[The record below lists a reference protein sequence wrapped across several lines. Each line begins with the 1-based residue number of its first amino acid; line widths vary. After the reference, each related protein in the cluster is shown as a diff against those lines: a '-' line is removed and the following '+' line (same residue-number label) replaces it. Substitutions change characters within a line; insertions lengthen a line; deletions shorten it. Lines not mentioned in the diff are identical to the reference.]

1 MVVQATDVSSGK
13 EAVMRRLVPTT
24 VLALAAAICMGGSVV
39 GEAQAEVGSAAVAG
53 TVAADAAAGDAA
65 PATSAE
71 LFPQM
76 ISLPAGWRPE
86 GIATGR
92 GTDCYVGSLADGA
105 VYRIDLLTG
114 EGSVLVPG
122 VPGRSATGLEVDQHN
137 RIFAAGAGTGAGHVY
152 DADTGAALAS
162 YQFLPPGAGFV
173 NDVVVT
179 DAAAYFTDS
188 RNPVLYVLPFGP
200 GGQLPAADQVQA
212 LPLSGD
218 IVYQAGNNANGIE
231 ATPNGDQLVIV
242 QSNTGLLFSVSPST
256 GVARTIDTGGASL
269 VNGDGLLRL
278 DWTLYVVQNRLNQVA
293 VLRLEEGLASAAVT
307 GLITDPA
314 LDVPTTIAPFGPY
327 LYAVNARFTTPPSPT
342 TAYTVVRLPAR

>member
-1 MVVQATDVSSGK
+1 
-13 EAVMRRLVPTT
+13 MRRLVPSTA
-24 VLALAAAICMGGSVV
+24 LALAVAICT
-39 GEAQAEVGSAAVAG
+39 AGSAAGVAHAG
-53 TVAADAAAGDAA
+53 VTTDAVTADTVTADSVTADSASAA
-65 PATSAE
+65 PVE
-71 LFPQM
+71 LFPQV
-76 ISLPAGWRPE
+76 IALPEGWRPE

-92 GTDCYVGSLADGA
+92 DTFFYVGSLADGA
-105 VYRIDLLTG
+105 IYRGDLLTG
-114 EGSVLVPG
+114 QGSVLVPG
-122 VPGRSATGLEVDQHN
+122 VTGQAATGLEVDEHN
-137 RIFAAGAGTGAGHVY
+137 RIFAAGAGTGAAHVY
-152 DADTGAALAS
+152 DAGTGATLAS

-179 DAAAYFTDS
+179 DTAAYFTDS

-242 QSNTGLLFSVSPST
+242 QSNTGLLFSVSPGT
-256 GVARTIDTGGASL
+256 GVTRTIDTGGASL

-293 VLRLEEGLASAAVT
+293 VLQLDQQLASAAVT

-327 LYAVNARFTTPPSPT
+327 LYAVNARFTTPPTPT
-342 TAYTVVRLPAR
+342 TGYTVVRLPAR

>member
-1 MVVQATDVSSGK
+1 
-13 EAVMRRLVPTT
+13 MRRLVPTT
-24 VLALAAAICMGGSVV
+24 VLAIAAAV
-39 GEAQAEVGSAAVAG
+39 GVGVPAAG
-53 TVAADAAAGDAA
+53 TATADS
-65 PATSAE
+65 ATATNP
-71 LFPQM
+71 LFPQL
-76 ISLPAGWRPE
+76 IALPDGWRPE

-92 GTDCYVGSLADGA
+92 GTSFYVGSLADGA
-105 VYRIDLLTG
+105 IYRGDLLTG
-114 EGSVLVPG
+114 QGSVLVPG
-122 VPGRSATGLEVDQHN
+122 VPGRAATGLEVDQHD
-137 RIFAAGAGTGAGHVY
+137 RIFAAGAGTGAAHVY
-152 DADTGAALAS
+152 DAGTGATLAS

-179 DAAAYFTDS
+179 NTAAYFTDS

-200 GGQLPAADQVQA
+200 AGQLPAADQVRT

-231 ATPNGDQLVIV
+231 ATPDGDQLVIV

-256 GVARTIDTGGASL
+256 GVARTIDLGGATL

-293 VLRLEEGLASAAVT
+293 VLNLDQGLASAAVT

-327 LYAVNARFTTPPSPT
+327 LYAVNARFTTPPTPT